1 MSSQSVTDGCL
12 VCAKHRGSGP
22 LVGPVVWSSDLLVV
36 SHRPVGMLGHLFVET
51 RRHVATLDLLTVAEA
66 EAVAR
71 AVRLAAVGLRAE
83 LDPEFVFSAVV
94 GRAVAAH
101 FHQHVFVR
109 HRGTPEALAWHEDW
123 PDAPTGD
130 AGALST
136 RLRTHFANSDQE
148 PR

>member
-12 VCAKHRGSGP
+12 ICAKHRGSGP
-22 LVGPVVWSSDLLVV
+22 LVGPVVWSSDLVVV

-51 RRHVATLDLLTVAEA
+51 RRHVATLDSLTVAEA

-71 AVRLAAVGLRAE
+71 AARLVAVGLRAE

-94 GRAVAAH
+94 GRAVAH

-109 HRGTPEALAWHEDW
+109 HQGTPEALPWHEEW

-136 RLRTHFANSDQE
+136 NLRGYF
-148 PR
+148 

>member
-1 MSSQSVTDGCL
+1 MSSQSVTNGCL
-12 VCAKHRGSGP
+12 ICAKHRGSGP
-22 LVGPVVWSSDLLVV
+22 LVGPVVWSSDLVVV
-36 SHRPVGMLGHLFVET
+36 SHRPVGMLGRVFVET
-51 RRHVATLDLLTVAEA
+51 RRHVATLDSLTVAEA

-94 GRAVAAH
+94 GRQVAH

-123 PDAPTGD
+123 PDAPAGD
-130 AGALST
+130 AGTLCTKLRAHFTDNGT
-136 RLRTHFANSDQE
+136 RQR
-148 PR
+148 